1 VKILFVILL
10 AGHGLVHAAGFAKAF
25 GLAALPELT
34 QPVSRAAGVAWLAAG
49 LGFIGAAALL
59 LAGSRRWWW
68 PALPAVA
75 LSQALIVHAFH
86 DAKLGT
92 IANAIIVVPLL
103 IALADLRPSSLRSR
117 YEAEVRDA
125 EAAAASLPTQPVT
138 EQDLQAVPEPVRAYL
153 RRAGVVGKPRPA
165 LLHARFRARMRT
177 AADAGWMSAD
187 VDQVSLLGRAPRRL
201 FYMEAARGGVPFHV
215 FHRYVG
221 DAATMQVRVAGLIP
235 VVDASGWKMTQGE
248 TVTLL
253 NDLCLIA
260 PAALLD
266 APVTWQVLGPREV
279 RATYTNAGHTISAVL
294 SFDAAG
300 DLAGFVS
307 EDRYQSDGKTY
318 HLYPWSTPT
327 GGFRA
332 FDGGAVRLPAEG
344 EARWREPAGEWTYGQ
359 FSLLRLD
366 YGQRKEGRGP

>member
-1 VKILFVILL
+1 VKVLFVLLL
-10 AGHGLVHAAGFAKAF
+10 AGHGLIHTAGFAKAF
-25 GLAALPELT
+25 GFAALPALT

-49 LGFIGAAALL
+49 LGFLAAAALL

-68 PALPAVA
+68 AALPAVA
-75 LSQALIVHAFH
+75 VSQALIIQAFH

-92 IANAIIVVPLL
+92 IANAIILVPLL
-103 IALADLRPSSLRSR
+103 VALAELRPSSLRSR
-117 YEAEVRDA
+117 YEADVREA
-125 EAAAASLPTQPVT
+125 EAIAATLPSQPVT
-138 EQDLQAVPEPVRAYL
+138 EQDLLAVPEPVRTYL

-177 AADAGWMSAD
+177 APDAGWMTAT
-187 VDQVSLLGRAPRRL
+187 VEQVSVLGRSPRRL
-201 FYMEAARGGVPFHV
+201 FYMEAARVGVPFV
-215 FHRYVG
+215 AFHRYVG
-221 DAATMQVRVAGLIP
+221 DAATMQVRVAGLLP
-235 VVDASGWKMTQGE
+235 LVDAAGPEMTQGE

-253 NDLCLIA
+253 NDLCILA

-266 APVTWQVLGPREV
+266 APITWQAQGPREV
-279 RATYTNAGHTISAVL
+279 RATYANAGHTVSAVL

-307 EDRYQSDGKTY
+307 NDRYQSDGKTY
-318 HLYPWSTPT
+318 QLFPWSTPV

-332 FDGGAVRLPAEG
+332 FDGVRLPAEG
-344 EARWREPAGEWTYGQ
+344 EARWREPAGEWPYGQ

-366 YGQRKEGRGP
+366 YGQRAEGRGP